1 MRPLALLVLWLAL
14 AYPARAV
21 PDEIELSV
29 AAFPACEVYLDTPT
43 GLSFLGRSGEPIRC
57 SPPVLRGPDGKPTQY
72 AAGELVLKAPNH
84 AELRVTVAAQDW
96 ARGRLPPQGSYRL
109 PADSPMV
116 AAVDLLTAHPGLFLG
131 GLLVLLAGLIATL
144 RWRKQAHRG
153 AAQLEVLSTMLDTSG
168 DPMVGKNLGRY
179 RVEARL
185 GQGGMGAVYRVKND
199 VGDFAAKVIYLDEE
213 SGVSLDRFRREFKL
227 LSQLK
232 HPTFPRSFDYQ
243 EQPGLAYCIMEFVR
257 GSTLRKYVRPEG
269 QAWSSVYPFIRQ
281 LLEGLDFAH
290 EKGIVHRDLKPEN
303 IMVEGNQ
310 VKILDFGLARHSDIT
325 AVTKTGQA
333 FGTPQYIAPEQIHA
347 SGSEVDRRTD
357 LYSVG
362 VILYELLAGKPPF
375 FSEDTRTLLKMQL
388 NEPPPPLVVQGLPEG
403 LEGVIKVLL
412 AKNPANRY
420 SSARRVIEA
429 LDEIEGAGSHQAT
442 MEVQRPSD

>member
-1 MRPLALLVLWLAL
+1 MRFLALLGLLLAL
-14 AYPARAV
+14 AYPALAV
-21 PDEIELSV
+21 PEEIELSV
-29 AAFPACEVYLDTPT
+29 EAFPACEVYLDTPT
-43 GLSFLGRSGEPIRC
+43 GLSFLGRSGEVIRC
-57 SPPVLRGPDGKPTQY
+57 SPPVLRDPDGNPTQY
-72 AAGELVLKAPNH
+72 AAGELVLKAESH
-84 AELRVTVAAQDW
+84 ADLRVAVAAQDW
-96 ARGRLPPQGSYRL
+96 SRGRLPAQGSYRL
-109 PADSPMV
+109 PADSPTI
-116 AAVDLLTAHPGLFLG
+116 AAADLVKAHPGLFLG
-131 GLLVLLAGLIATL
+131 GLLAVLAGLAATL

-153 AAQLEVLSTMLDTSG
+153 AEQVEVLSTLLDTSG
-168 DPMVGKNLGRY
+168 DPMIGKNLGRY

-185 GQGGMGAVYRVKND
+185 GQGGMGAVYRVKDD
-199 VGDFAAKVIYLDEE
+199 VGDFAAKVIYLDDET
-213 SGVSLDRFRREFKL
+213 GVSLDRFRREFKL

-243 EQPGLAYCIMEFVR
+243 EQPGLAYCIMEFVG

-269 QAWSSVYPFIRQ
+269 QVWSSVYPFIRQ

-303 IMVEGNQ
+303 IMIEGSQ

-347 SGSEVDRRTD
+347 SGTEVDRRTD

-388 NEPPPPLVVQGLPEG
+388 NEPPPPLTVAGLPEG

-429 LDEIEGAGSHQAT
+429 LDEIEGAGPHQAT